1 MNVIYASLVSFR
13 PQDADGFIDAT
24 LIEKPIISVSSS
36 AAALL
41 GARTP
46 LNPSTQA
53 PAGQSKAWHVF
64 LVWLGLINHCQKAGD
79 TSSNHVQS
87 THTKHASIDTRF

>member
-46 LNPSTQA
+46 LNSSTLGTGR
-53 PAGQSKAWHVF
+53 PEQSMACV
-64 LVWLGLINHCQKAGD
+64 
-79 TSSNHVQS
+79 SSVARAH
-87 THTKHASIDTRF
+87 